1 MCAWRGDNLR
11 PDPAVSTQGTSR
23 PQPKFEGSD
32 RQARGRTLRAVSL
45 QPLRVDEVIAAME
58 MLDDPERAH
67 RILGQLL
74 EEGLVVRVNDT
85 ITLP

>member
-1 MCAWRGDNLR
+1 
-11 PDPAVSTQGTSR
+11 
-23 PQPKFEGSD
+23 
-32 RQARGRTLRAVSL
+32 L